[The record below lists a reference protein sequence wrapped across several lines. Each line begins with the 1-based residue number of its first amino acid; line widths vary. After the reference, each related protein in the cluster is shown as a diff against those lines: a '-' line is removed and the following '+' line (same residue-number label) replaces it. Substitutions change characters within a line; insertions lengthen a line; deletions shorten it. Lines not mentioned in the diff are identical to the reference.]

1 MSGVAQASK
10 EAAELSFKLGQD
22 QLAWAKEQF
31 AANKGVTDKVVDKL
45 LEQQDFNQKAAEES
59 YQRYKDVFQPAQ
71 DRYLADAEAYDT
83 PQRRDQARGSAQ
95 AAVGEQFA
103 AARDAATRQL
113 ESFGVNPASTRF
125 AALDIGTRA
134 KEAAAKAAAGNQA
147 DLNTEAT
154 GLALRTNAINMGN
167 GLPGQSVA
175 FGSQGQGAG
184 QGAVNSGNATTAT
197 GSSAMTAPS
206 AYTGQGIGAIGQ
218 WGNTLNQGYQNQLN
232 AWKADQSASSGIGSL
247 LGGIAGLGMSTIP
260 GGSLFG
266 KMLGFEGGGA
276 VPSAIPM
283 EASPSRGAVTDDV
296 PAIGPTGEPNIRLN
310 GGEFVMPRDVVMWK
324 GEEWMQKEIQ
334 KARKAKQGAVAKPAI
349 GNAPTAPRPA
359 IGAAA

>member
-10 EAAELSFKLGQD
+10 EAAELNFKLGQD

-31 AANKGVTDKVVDKL
+31 ASNKGVTDKVVDKL
-45 LEQQDFNQKAAEES
+45 LEQQDFNQNAAKES
-59 YQRYKDVFQPAQ
+59 YQRYKDVYQPAQ

-83 PQRRDQARGSAQ
+83 QARRDQARGGAQ

-167 GLPGQSVA
+167 GLPGQA
-175 FGSQGQGAG
+175 LGYGGQGQSAG

-197 GSSAMTAPS
+197 GSSSMTAPS
-206 AYTGQGIGAIGQ
+206 AYTGAGTAAIGQ
-218 WGNTLNQGYQNQLN
+218 WGNTLNQGYQNELN
-232 AWKADQSASSGIGSL
+232 AWKANQSASSGIGSL
-247 LGGIAGLGMSTIP
+247 LGGAVGLGMSTIP

-266 KMLGFEGGGA
+266 KMFGFAEGGA
-276 VPSAIPM
+276 VPDSM
-283 EASPSRGAVTDDV
+283 SPSGGAMTDDI
-296 PAIGPTGEPNIRLN
+296 PAIGPTGQPNIRLN
-310 GGEFVMPRDVVMWK
+310 GGEFVMPKEAVSWY
-324 GEEWMQKEIQ
+324 GEKHLQNLIQ
-334 KARKAKQGAVAKPAI
+334 KARDEKARAGAKPAI
-349 GNAPTAPRPA
+349 GNAPQAAMQGA
-359 IGAAA
+359 I

>member
-10 EAAELSFKLGQD
+10 EAAELSFKLGKE

-45 LEQQDFNQKAAEES
+45 LEQQDFNQKASEES

-71 DRYLADAEAYDT
+71 DRYLEDAESYDT
-83 PQRRDQARGSAQ
+83 QSRRDQARGSAQ

-134 KEAAAKAAAGNQA
+134 KEAATKAAAGNAA

-154 GLALRTNAINMGN
+154 GMALRTNAINMGN
-167 GLPGQSVA
+167 GLPGQAVA

-206 AYTGQGIGAIGQ
+206 AYTGQGVGAIGQ
-218 WGNTLNQGYQNQLN
+218 WGNTLNQGYKNQLD
-232 AWKADQSASSGIGSL
+232 AWKADQSASSGVGSL
-247 LGGIAGLGMSTIP
+247 LGGLAGLGLSTVP

-266 KMLGFEGGGA
+266 KMFGFEEGG
-276 VPSAIPM
+276 AIPM
-283 EASPSRGAVTDDV
+283 EASPSNGAVTDDV

-334 KARKAKQGAVAKPAI
+334 KARQAKQGAVAKPAI
-349 GNAPTAPRPA
+349 GKAPAAPQGA
-359 IGAAA
+359 I